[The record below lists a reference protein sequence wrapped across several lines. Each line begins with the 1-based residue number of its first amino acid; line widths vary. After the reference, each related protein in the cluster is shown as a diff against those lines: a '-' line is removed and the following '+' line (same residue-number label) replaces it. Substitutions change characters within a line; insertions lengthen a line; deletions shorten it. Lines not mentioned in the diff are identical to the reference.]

1 MSKKFKTCEE
11 GRCFLVKTAPI
22 WESLT
27 QCFYRKSSILKYMA
41 NPSENVMPEEYRKVF
56 HEKTSNENLNYRHTV
71 RTSFLKTIITGSFT
85 LILLDK

>member
-1 MSKKFKTCEE
+1 
-11 GRCFLVKTAPI
+11 
-22 WESLT
+22 
-27 QCFYRKSSILKYMA
+27 MA